1 MDDIPILFRVACIL
15 LMAFMVRY
23 LVLPIVWPTSRLGD
37 KMMFPALGGI
47 LMLMFLSL
55 IIERTAG

>member
-23 LVLPIVWPTSRLGD
+23 LVLPIVWPTGRLGD

-47 LMLMFLSL
+47 LMLIFLSL